1 MAYGEVARGRG
12 IEANRREAGETEIH
26 FARQIMSKKATTKSK
41 TNAELR
47 SFYGLVPW
55 RCNHHADRSEIVAYV
70 EASGRWETVA
80 VIPPTSGASAEA
92 LATFIARVV
101 NATQQNKD
109 LLRNAM
115 EALEAVVNDGLNF
128 TTEQAAEHVINDIK
142 QVV

>member
-1 MAYGEVARGRG
+1 
-12 IEANRREAGETEIH
+12 
-26 FARQIMSKKATTKSK
+26 MSKKATTKSK

-101 NATQQNKD
+101 NATQQNKSGSQRWPQFYD
-109 LLRNAM
+109 RTGRRARHQRHQAGGLMVLSFHQSKTNFWQRIGFCIIVP
-115 EALEAVVNDGLNF
+115 ALKSAVIRDAPF
-128 TTEQAAEHVINDIK
+128 
-142 QVV
+142 

>member
-1 MAYGEVARGRG
+1 
-12 IEANRREAGETEIH
+12 
-26 FARQIMSKKATTKSK
+26 MSKKATTKSK